1 MATFILFKVLSPF
14 LMSAGHLRK
23 LAQIILFMLSLNIV
37 MNSGKAKK
45 LVYDFHT
52 HTSLS
57 DGALS
62 PIELIRRALVNK
74 YRAIALTDH
83 AATGSLSRIISE
95 TAEVCALA
103 RSHWDILA
111 IPGIELTH
119 VPAQAIAET
128 AKRAKELGAWIVIV
142 HGETI
147 TEPVEKGTNLA
158 ALRCLHVDILAHPGL
173 LSLEEAK
180 LAATNDIF
188 LEISA
193 RKGHC
198 LTNGQITSLAQ
209 QVGAKL
215 LLNSDAHSEQDLL
228 TASLADDIIHGTG
241 LNDTACH
248 QVLSINPQVLI
259 KKLPFNNYQG

>member
-1 MATFILFKVLSPF
+1 M
-14 LMSAGHLRK
+14 
-23 LAQIILFMLSLNIV
+23 
-37 MNSGKAKK
+37 
-45 LVYDFHT
+45 VYDFHT

-57 DGALS
+57 DGVLS
-62 PIELIRRALVNK
+62 PLELIRCALVNN

-83 AATGSLSRIISE
+83 SATGELGRIIQE

-103 RSHWDILA
+103 QAYWNILA

-119 VPAQAIAET
+119 IPPPAIAET
-128 AKRAKELGAWIVIV
+128 AKRAKQLGAQVVVV

-158 ALRCLHVDILAHPGL
+158 ALHSPHVDILSHPGL

-180 LAATNDIF
+180 LAATNNIF

-198 LTNGQITSLAQ
+198 LANGYIASLAQ

-228 TASLADDIIHGTG
+228 TPSLANNIIRGTG
-241 LNDTACH
+241 LDDSARH
-248 QVLSINPQVLI
+248 QVLITNPKTLI
-259 KKLPFNNYQG
+259 KNLALAP